1 MISIA
6 SERDIELRAPS
17 REEQRGRL
25 LEAALIH
32 IPFEGW
38 SRRALHLGAADIG
51 LDTSAVKRL
60 FPRGGDDLLVH
71 LDVWADRQL
80 VDRTEQ
86 AVLDKL
92 RIKDRIAKLVKTRL
106 DILAPHREAIRRAV
120 AARLLPNNAMTAGTA
135 LWRSMDLIW
144 TLAGD
149 QTRDASYYSKR
160 GLLLAVWT
168 TTFFFWL
175 EDHSVGLKDSTAFLE
190 RRIDNVMQFGK
201 TKAKIEGLFKN
212 LERFNPLKA

>member
-51 LDTSAVKRL
+51 LDTSAVKCL